1 MTDET
6 KILVEELF
14 QRYGSPVQETELR
27 ITGYFTKAESI
38 HKTEHI
44 RREDERAQ
52 RLIQELQTKIEQ
64 LTAYRI
70 SLAEQYSLLE
80 TAPTIPI
87 VRLKR
92 RRDYRD
98 KKVYYYL
105 STFRRFTESGIEVE
119 ESCQTY
125 PGTER
130 NQALKD
136 FQAYTKAHPGI
147 IAEIDIAKSRWER

>member
-1 MTDET
+1 MTDEN
-6 KILVEELF
+6 KILLEELF
-14 QRYGSPVQETELR
+14 QRYGAPAQETELR

-70 SLAEQYSLLE
+70 SLAEQYSFLE

-92 RRDYRD
+92 RRDYND

-105 STFRRFTESGIEVE
+105 RTFRRFAESGIEVE

>member
-1 MTDET
+1 MTDKNKT
-6 KILVEELF
+6 LLEELF
-14 QRYGSPVQETELR
+14 QRYGSPVQETEFNIR
-27 ITGYFTKAESI
+27 GYFTKAESI

-44 RREDERAQ
+44 QHEDERAQ
-52 RLIQELQTKIEQ
+52 RVIQELQHKINQ

-98 KKVYYYL
+98 KKVHYYL

-119 ESCQTY
+119 ESRQTY

-130 NQALKD
+130 NQAIKD

-147 IAEIDIAKSRWER
+147 IAEMDITKSRWER